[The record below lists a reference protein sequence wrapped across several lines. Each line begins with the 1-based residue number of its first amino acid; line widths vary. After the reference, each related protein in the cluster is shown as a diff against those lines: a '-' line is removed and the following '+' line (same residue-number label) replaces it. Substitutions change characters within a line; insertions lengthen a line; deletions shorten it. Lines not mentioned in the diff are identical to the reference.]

1 VQGVVWMVVWLVV
14 GGSKKTKKPIKPRKS
29 EKKYPKKP
37 NNEKKWIR
45 ILKKPI
51 GGSIS
56 VL

>member
-14 GGSKKTKKPIKPRKS
+14 GGSKKTKKPIKSRKS

-45 ILKKPI
+45 ILKKPTA
-51 GGSIS
+51 GSIS